1 MTRSYISL
9 LVVISFILLVLTGL
23 GASPKQENLGSV
35 AKGMASGEQGVATF
49 AGGCFWCME
58 PPFEKLAGVDKVISG
73 FTGGHKKNP
82 TYQDVVTGSTG
93 HVEAVEIHFDPM
105 KISYQD
111 LLEVFWRNVDP
122 TDGGGQFVDRGDS
135 YVTGIFVHDEEQK
148 ELAQAS
154 KRRLDASNRYD
165 KKIVTPIVQVM
176 EFYLAEDYHQDY
188 YKKNP
193 VRYKYYR
200 YRSGRDEFIEK
211 TWGNE
216 RNFKPMTIS
225 MKDGEGEFSKPSDS
239 ELKKSLTELQYEV
252 TQHEG
257 TEPAFKNEFWDN
269 KQQGIYVDVV
279 SGEPL
284 FSSLDKFKSGTG
296 WPSFT
301 RPLVDEN
308 IETKTDTSFFMKRT
322 EVRSANADSHLGHL
336 FEDGPQPT
344 GLRYCINS
352 ASLRFIPVEDL
363 KKEGYEAYIPL
374 FGKSS

>member
-1 MTRSYISL
+1 
-9 LVVISFILLVLTGL
+9 VIS
-23 GASPKQENLGSV
+23 SPKKDSAGSSAPEITATV
-35 AKGMASGEQGVATF
+35 NGVATF

-58 PPFEKLAGVDKVISG
+58 PPFEKLAGVQKVISG
-73 FTGGHKKNP
+73 YTGGNKKNP
-82 TYQDVVTGSTG
+82 TYEEVSYGSTG
-93 HVEAVEIHFDPM
+93 HVEAVQIHFDPA

-148 ELAQAS
+148 KLAEAS
-154 KRRLDASNRYD
+154 KMKLEKSKRYAR
-165 KKIVTPIVQVM
+165 KIVTPIIQVM
-176 EFYLAEDYHQDY
+176 EFYPAEDYHQDY

-225 MKDGEGEFSKPSDS
+225 MKDSGGEFSKPSED
-239 ELKKSLTELQYEV
+239 ELKKSLTELQYKV
-252 TQHEG
+252 TQKDG
-257 TEPAFKNEFWDN
+257 TEPPFQNEYWDN
-269 KQQGIYVDVV
+269 KKPGIYVDVV

-301 RPLVDEN
+301 RPLVEEN
-308 IETKTDTSFFMKRT
+308 VETKTDTSFFMKRT
-322 EVRSANADSHLGHL
+322 EVRSAIADSHLGHL
-336 FEDGPQPT
+336 FEDGPEPT

-352 ASLRFIPVEDL
+352 ASLRFIPLEDL

-374 FGKSS
+374 FGKNS

>member
-9 LVVISFILLVLTGL
+9 LVVVSIIFLTLTGL
-23 GASPKQENLGSV
+23 GASTMKKSAEHDSEKAAPSV
-35 AKGMASGEQGVATF
+35 HKVATF

-58 PPFEKLAGVDKVISG
+58 PPFEKLAGVQKVISG
-73 FTGGHKKNP
+73 YTGGHKKNP
-82 TYQDVVTGSTG
+82 TYKEVSYGSTG
-93 HVEAVEIHFDPM
+93 HVEAVQIHFDPA

-111 LLEVFWRNVDP
+111 LLQVFWRNVDP

-148 ELAQAS
+148 RLAEESKMKLENS
-154 KRRLDASNRYD
+154 KRYD
-165 KKIVTPIVQVM
+165 RKIVTPIIQAM
-176 EFYLAEDYHQDY
+176 EFYPAEDYHQDY
-188 YKKNP
+188 YKINP

-216 RNFKPMTIS
+216 RDYKPMNIS
-225 MKDGEGEFSKPSDS
+225 MQDGGEEFSKPSDS
-239 ELKKSLTELQYEV
+239 ELKKSLTELQYKV
-252 TQHEG
+252 TQKEG
-257 TEPAFKNEFWDN
+257 TEPPFENEYWDN
-269 KQQGIYVDVV
+269 KKPGIYVDVV

-301 RPLVDEN
+301 RPLVDKN
-308 IETKTDTSFFMKRT
+308 VETKTDTSFFMKRT
-322 EVRSANADSHLGHL
+322 EVRSAIADSHLGHL

-352 ASLRFIPVEDL
+352 ASLRFIPVEKL
-363 KKEGYEAYIPL
+363 KEEGYEAYVSL
-374 FGKSS
+374 FGKS